1 MGQAGALGG
10 TCCVLIVCCVGCC
23 VRSFVGKHKRV
34 KRKVVKD
41 WCRQILSGLAF
52 LHERSIIHRDLK
64 CDNIFINGNAG
75 EVKIGDLG
83 LSTSTGKLS
92 HAASVIGTRKRLT
105 VCAGRCHLR
114 GRQSKGL
121 RRAGAGAYMRDS
133 ASS

>member
-1 MGQAGALGG
+1 MR
-10 TCCVLIVCCVGCC
+10 CVGRCA
-23 VRSFVGKHKRV
+23 RSFVGKHKRV

-92 HAASVIGTRKRLT
+92 HAASVIGARARAT
-105 VCAGRCHLR
+105 
-114 GRQSKGL
+114 
-121 RRAGAGAYMRDS
+121 AGAVCWLLLQGRLSRGLCRARGGVHRH
-133 ASS
+133 A